1 MRALR
6 RSSREIVM
14 IDEERDGTEM
24 HSVGGALD
32 AGTAGGD
39 NTVATAVEQRGDV
52 QTAPQGAGGR
62 QGERGES

>member
-1 MRALR
+1 
-6 RSSREIVM
+6 M

>member
-1 MRALR
+1 
-6 RSSREIVM
+6 M

-39 NTVATAVEQRGDV
+39 NTVWLQPWSNEATSRPPRRALEVVR
-52 QTAPQGAGGR
+52 
-62 QGERGES
+62 ERGESHEPRDAT